1 MKRSTRNTLV
11 PTITTA
17 NSPLPMPHTV
27 FLDANV
33 LTSTTVL
40 RWLFDLRAALVGEG
54 CELRLVTS
62 LKTLSETGATMNWR
76 VPQSTGAQRDQ
87 RMAQLRREMNE
98 VLPHYPEDL
107 AFSGKDP
114 GDYHVHA
121 AATACGAATLLSFN
135 RPSDFTKK
143 PARESYRVTN
153 PDDFL
158 HELGTTHP
166 GALAQVVAARMGKK
180 APGEE
185 GAADIATLVLQLKKA
200 RCPRLAKLLPGALG
214 G

>member
-1 MKRSTRNTLV
+1 
-11 PTITTA
+11 
-17 NSPLPMPHTV
+17 MPHIV

-62 LKTLSETGATMNWR
+62 LKALSETGATMNWR

-87 RMAQLRREMNE
+87 RMAELRREMDD
-98 VLPHYPEDL
+98 VLPQYPEGL

-121 AATACGAATLLSFN
+121 AATACEATTLLSFN

-166 GALAQVVAARMGKK
+166 GALSQVVAARIGKK

-185 GAADIATLVLQLKKA
+185 GTADLEALVLQLKKA
-200 RCPRLAKLLPGALG
+200 RCPRLAKLLPEALG

>member
-1 MKRSTRNTLV
+1 
-11 PTITTA
+11 
-17 NSPLPMPHTV
+17 MPHIV

-40 RWLFDLRAALVGEG
+40 RWLLDLRATLVGEG
-54 CELRLVTS
+54 RELRLVTS

-87 RMAQLRREMNE
+87 RMAELRREMDE
-98 VLPHYPEDL
+98 VLPHYPEGL

-121 AATACGAATLLSFN
+121 AATASQATTLLSFN

-143 PARESYRVTN
+143 PAQESYRVTN
-153 PDDFL
+153 PNDFL
-158 HELGTTHP
+158 HELGVNHP
-166 GALAQVVAARMGKK
+166 GALAQVVAARTGKK
-180 APGEE
+180 GADEE
-185 GAADIATLVLQLKKA
+185 GAADLAALVLQLKKA

-214 G
+214 NNRY

>member
-1 MKRSTRNTLV
+1 
-11 PTITTA
+11 
-17 NSPLPMPHTV
+17 MPHIV

-54 CELRLVTS
+54 YELRLVTS

-87 RMAQLRREMNE
+87 RMAELRREMDG
-98 VLPHYPEDL
+98 VLPQYPEGL

-121 AATACGAATLLSFN
+121 AATACEATTLLSFN

-143 PARESYRVTN
+143 PARESYRVIN

-166 GALAQVVAARMGKK
+166 GALAQVVATRTGKK
-180 APGEE
+180 GTDEE
-185 GAADIATLVLQLKKA
+185 GTADIAALVLQLKKA

>member
-1 MKRSTRNTLV
+1 
-11 PTITTA
+11 
-17 NSPLPMPHTV
+17 MPHIV

-54 CELRLVTS
+54 CGLRLVTS

-87 RMAQLRREMNE
+87 RMAELRREMDE
-98 VLPHYPEDL
+98 VLPHYAEGL

>member
-1 MKRSTRNTLV
+1 
-11 PTITTA
+11 
-17 NSPLPMPHTV
+17 MPHTV

-40 RWLFDLRAALVGEG
+40 RWLFDLRAALVGQG

-87 RMAQLRREMNE
+87 RMAQLCREMDE
-98 VLPHYPEDL
+98 VLADYPEDL

-121 AATACGAATLLSFN
+121 ATTACGATTLLSFN

-143 PARESYRVTN
+143 PSRESYQVTN

-158 HELGTTHP
+158 HELGTAHP
-166 GALAQVVAARMGKK
+166 GALAQVVAARVAAK
-180 APGEE
+180 GEATE
-185 GAADIATLVLQLKKA
+185 DIAALVLQLKKA

-214 G
+214 S

>member
-1 MKRSTRNTLV
+1 
-11 PTITTA
+11 
-17 NSPLPMPHTV
+17 MPHIV

-40 RWLFDLRAALVGEG
+40 RWLFDLRAALGGEG
-54 CELRLVTS
+54 CALRLVTS

-87 RMAQLRREMNE
+87 RMAELRRAMDD
-98 VLPHYPEDL
+98 VLPHYPKDL

-121 AATACGAATLLSFN
+121 AATACEATTLLSFN

-158 HELGTTHP
+158 HELGTTYP
-166 GALAQVVAARMGKK
+166 GALTQVVAARTGKK
-180 APGEE
+180 GTDGE
-185 GAADIATLVLQLKKA
+185 GAADIAALVLQLKKA
-200 RCPRLAKLLPGALG
+200 QCPRLATLLPGALG

>member
-1 MKRSTRNTLV
+1 
-11 PTITTA
+11 
-17 NSPLPMPHTV
+17 MPHIV

-87 RMAQLRREMNE
+87 RMAELRREMDE
-98 VLPHYPEDL
+98 VLPRYPEGL

-121 AATACGAATLLSFN
+121 AATACGATTLLSFN

>member
-1 MKRSTRNTLV
+1 
-11 PTITTA
+11 
-17 NSPLPMPHTV
+17 MPHIV

-87 RMAQLRREMNE
+87 RMAELRREMNE

-166 GALAQVVAARMGKK
+166 GALAQVVAARV
-180 APGEE
+180 
-185 GAADIATLVLQLKKA
+185 AADGEATEDIAALALQLKKA

>member
-1 MKRSTRNTLV
+1 MDKFTTVCVSDWSTR
-11 PTITTA
+11 
-17 NSPLPMPHTV
+17 HTV

-40 RWLFDLRAALVGEG
+40 RWLFDLRAALVDEG

-76 VPQSTGAQRDQ
+76 IPQSTGAQRDQ
-87 RMAQLRREMNE
+87 RMAELRREMDE

-158 HELGTTHP
+158 HQLGTTHP
-166 GALAQVVAARMGKK
+166 GALAQVVAARV
-180 APGEE
+180 
-185 GAADIATLVLQLKKA
+185 AADGEATEDIAALALQLKKA

>member
-1 MKRSTRNTLV
+1 
-11 PTITTA
+11 
-17 NSPLPMPHTV
+17 MPHTV

-87 RMAQLRREMNE
+87 RMAELRREMDE
-98 VLPHYPEDL
+98 VLPRYPEGL

-121 AATACGAATLLSFN
+121 AATVCGATTLLSFN